1 MDFEEITKLIN
12 QVALVQ
18 KGRPLK
24 DVERLVLKGAWENQ
38 TYTTMA
44 SLTVGYSEDYLKK
57 DVGPKLWRFL
67 SDLVDTRQQGI
78 KLNKRNLQN
87 VLQTWATQTE
97 SASPPEVPGTGRA
110 GFAVA
115 VQGLPA
121 LDETELWGR
130 QADCQRLIQWVRGD
144 RCRLILLWGLPG
156 VGKTALAVYLAQ
168 ALKADFDRVGYLLL
182 SDQATDTL
190 VFQAL
195 TNWFR
200 SGQDRSPQVDPAIDT
215 SQWILDQCG
224 QRPCLIVIDQLE
236 GLFAPQQLA
245 GTYRAGREG
254 MSALLQQLATSQ
266 HQSCI
271 LCVSQEKPEN
281 FTHWLGPRVRDYH
294 LQGWTDEVVKGFLD
308 QQGEVSGKRRDWVA
322 FNHRYG
328 GIPLALKGIASS
340 LHDLYQGQLHLFLKQ
355 TDTSL
360 CDRADRALQTLVD
373 RLTPAEEE
381 LLYWLALTPE
391 PFTLTGLQQEMPAYP
406 GTVVVQSLMAR
417 SLCQVRADPALEDT
431 VINLPGPVAWRAMAQ
446 LQAVLAQELETEQL
460 DWFHRLPLVTMTAPE
475 ALQAYQQEMLF
486 QPLLQTLEESLASAS
501 DRQQKCQRLHQA
513 LRPLALVKPGYGPA
527 NLIRL
532 CQGLGVG
539 LRGADFSHLDIW
551 EADLRQINCQGADF
565 SSAHFH
571 HTAFATPLDA
581 SPILAIS
588 PDGAWLVAADR
599 QGRLWW
605 WSLNPGHLLR
615 VIELADQPMLI
626 GALAFSPDGE
636 TLAVGAS
643 TGQIWLYS
651 TTNPTPAD
659 SLSHHPSRVT
669 ALAFTA
675 SGGGLASADQQGQI
689 YLWEV
694 ASGVCQRHWAAHR
707 GSIQELNF
715 NGAGDRLIS
724 LGEDQTVHLWAL
736 PQGQLRASFQARPG
750 ASIHTTGFF
759 SHGGDRS
766 QSSLAFAAGYDDY
779 GLAIWAL
786 ETGTPEWVVPTDM
799 EGLLAL
805 AVSPDG
811 RYLACSRQDC
821 SLSLWDIGR
830 HRRHQMV
837 TTLAAPIWSLQFS
850 PSGTYLATGNETGLQ
865 VWDTQ
870 RREPLRSFL
879 RQAYPVCAMALGAA
893 SNKLITA
900 HSDHQIRIWQWGQT
914 PARHPLPS
922 ILNPQQGRLHAL
934 AVSDDG
940 QWWATSGADHTI
952 ALWSGQGW
960 AAAAR
965 ACPFLVLPEPATLMA
980 LSAQG
985 AWLATAGQAPAIGLW
1000 QVATGQALGSLP
1012 GHGGPASALIF
1023 NPTTVDLSPHQAPH
1037 LVSGGRDGTICLW
1050 DLSRATCT
1058 KVLRGHLCQVHSLAI
1073 SLAGDR
1079 LVSASY
1085 DGRVCWWDLGS
1096 GDQLGEWQ
1104 APLGQ
1109 WLHTVTID
1117 GAGQTLAIT
1126 SRAGDLTLWPVQPAS
1141 SPYRLRGHQQDIWAA
1156 LVSGDRTGVV
1166 TASQDSEIRLWS
1178 LPAGPCERVLRPDL
1192 AYAGVNMAGVR
1203 GLSAATRTLLS
1214 LLGAKVD

>member
-87 VLQTWATQTE
+87 VLQTWAAQQE
-97 SASPPEVPGTGRA
+97 SAIPPEVPGTGRA

-115 VQGLPA
+115 VQGLPP

-156 VGKTALAVYLAQ
+156 VGKTALAIYLAQ
-168 ALKADFDRVGYLLL
+168 TLKADFDRVGYLLL

-190 VFQAL
+190 VLQAL

-200 SGQDRSPQVDPAIDT
+200 SGQDPSPQPDPAIDT
-215 SQWILDQCG
+215 PQWIVDQCG
-224 QRPCLIVIDQLE
+224 QRPCLIVIDQME
-236 GLFAPQQLA
+236 RLFAPQQLA
-245 GTYRAGREG
+245 GTYRAGQER

-271 LCVSQEKPEN
+271 LCVSQEKPEDLA
-281 FTHWLGPRVRDYH
+281 HWLGPRVRDYH
-294 LQGWTDEVVKGFLD
+294 LQGWTDEAVKGFLD
-308 QQGEVSGKRRDWVA
+308 QRGEVSGNRQDWVT

-328 GIPLALKGIASS
+328 GTPLALKGIASS
-340 LHDLYQGQLHLFLKQ
+340 LQDLYQGQLHLFLKQ
-355 TDTSL
+355 TETSL
-360 CDRADRALQTLVD
+360 CDRADRALQTLMD
-373 RLTPAEEE
+373 RLTSEEEE
-381 LLYWLALTPE
+381 LLYWLAQAQLPLT
-391 PFTLTGLQQEMPAYP
+391 LARLKQEMPAYP
-406 GTVVVQSLMAR
+406 GTAVVQSLMAR
-417 SLCQVRADPALEDT
+417 SLCQVRVDPTLEDT
-431 VINLPGPVAWRAMAQ
+431 VINLPGPVAWRAMGQ
-446 LQAVLAQELETEQL
+446 LQTLLKQELETEQL
-460 DWFHRLPLVTMTAPE
+460 DWFHRLPLVTMAAPE

-486 QPLLQTLEESLASAS
+486 QPLIKGLEQSLASAS

-532 CQGLGVG
+532 HQGLGVG
-539 LRGADFSHLDIW
+539 LGGADFSHLDIW

-565 SSAHFH
+565 SSSHFH
-571 HTAFATPLDA
+571 HTAFATPLDTN
-581 SPILAIS
+581 PIVAIS
-588 PDGAWLVAADR
+588 PDGDGLVAADR

-605 WSLNPGHLLR
+605 WSLHQGQLLR
-615 VIELADQPMLI
+615 VIDLVDQPTPI

-651 TTNPTPAD
+651 TVNHTPAD

-724 LGEDQTVHLWAL
+724 LGEDQTVHLWTL

-750 ASIHTTGFF
+750 ASIRTTGFF
-759 SHGGDRS
+759 PHGGDRP

-786 ETGTPEWVVPTDM
+786 ETGTPEWVVPTDT

-830 HRRHQMV
+830 HRRHQMLP
-837 TTLAAPIWSLQFS
+837 TLAAPIWTLQFS
-850 PSGTYLATGNETGLQ
+850 PSGTYLVTGNETGLQ
-865 VWDTQ
+865 VWNTQ
-870 RREPLRSFL
+870 RRERLRSFL
-879 RQAYPVCAMALGAA
+879 GQAYPVGAMALGAA
-893 SNKLITA
+893 SNQLITA
-900 HSDHQIRIWQWGQT
+900 HSDHQIRIWQSDHT
-914 PARHPLPS
+914 PPLPA

-934 AVSDDG
+934 AVSDNG
-940 QWWATSGADHTI
+940 QWWASSGADHTI

-960 AAAAR
+960 GAAAR

-1000 QVATGQALGSLP
+1000 QVATGRSLGTLQ

-1023 NPTTVDLSPHQAPH
+1023 NPTAVDLSPHQAPH
-1037 LVSGGRDGTICLW
+1037 LASGGRDGTVCLW
-1050 DLSRATCT
+1050 DLSRSTCT
-1058 KVLRGHLCQVHSLAI
+1058 RVLRGHLRQVHSLAI

-1096 GDQLGEWQ
+1096 GDQLGDWQ

-1117 GAGQTLAIT
+1117 AAGQTLAIT
-1126 SRAGDLTLWPVQPAS
+1126 SRAGDLTLWPVEPAS
-1141 SPYRLRGHQQDIWAA
+1141 SPYRLRGHHQDIWAA
-1156 LVSGDRTGVV
+1156 LVSGDRTRVV

-1178 LPAGPCERVLRPDL
+1178 LPAGPCEWVLRPDL
-1192 AYAGVNMAGVR
+1192 PYAGVNMAGVR
-1203 GLSAATRTLLS
+1203 GLSAATQTLLS
-1214 LLGAKVD
+1214 ALGARVD